1 MSYTTKF
8 HFLDPLHATGN
19 KIDGYLQILCR
30 TAAPLAA
37 LPAEQLSEPINAQI
51 DSVARRK
58 READGFHLS
67 RMKTHVA
74 FTERCLDE
82 LASWDRKLVCW
93 RLEAAIIQS

>member
-1 MSYTTKF
+1 LKLSFLGSVQYAGFQGAFAMSYTTKF

-58 READGFHLS
+58 P
-67 RMKTHVA
+67 
-74 FTERCLDE
+74 
-82 LASWDRKLVCW
+82 
-93 RLEAAIIQS
+93 EAAGISPESNENACGVHRAMLG